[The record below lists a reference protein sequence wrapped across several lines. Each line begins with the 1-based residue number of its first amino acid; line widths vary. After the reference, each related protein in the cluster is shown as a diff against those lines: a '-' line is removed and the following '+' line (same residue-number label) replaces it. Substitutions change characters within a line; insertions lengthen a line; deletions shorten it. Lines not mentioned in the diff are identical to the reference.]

1 MAGVGALVVG
11 SLVLMPTLSSADGVD
26 HGTRIVGG
34 RGVQRTTA
42 ELAGASHGR
51 EPHRAWPA
59 RGSGVAKTQSPD
71 ALPVRIPGVRQTS
84 PRVAV
89 TNPLTFDGPALENS
103 VTPPDTQGDI
113 GTTQF
118 FITLNTRF
126 KTFTRAGSA
135 DGVVDESGDDF
146 FAGEMSPLPP
156 APRNCNFTSDP
167 HVRFDR
173 LAQRWFIVMI
183 DVPGCDGAS
192 ANRVMIAVSDGPTIT
207 AGTVWTFFHIDA
219 PAGTLADYPT
229 LGIDANALY
238 IGVNDFATTTG
249 SFTASA
255 GYVLRKSSL
264 LGGGPIVSTRFVLAA
279 GSGSGPFTPQGV
291 DDPYDA
297 DAHGHFVG
305 VDNAAFGKLD
315 VVTVTNPGGS
325 PTVSTAPLSI
335 SSTNFPVPVPH
346 LGNTVGSN
354 GRLDALDD
362 RLFAATMTAD
372 GHIWTAHNVG
382 VNSVGGSTSP
392 TRDAS
397 RWYEISP
404 GTPVLVQS
412 GTIFDNAATSPVSF
426 WIPTVAVSGQAV
438 MAIGGSA
445 ASAGTHADAWYA
457 ARLPTDPAGTTDVP
471 ARYTASAFSYN
482 PAFDPGTASGRRW
495 GDYSLTRVDPND
507 NQTLWTIQ
515 EYVNATDSWGVKVA
529 KLRAPGPATPAATS
543 APVPQGATSTH
554 VTLTG
559 TASGGSGWYDP
570 GAAFPQRLGV
580 TIGCGVQVNSVQVVS
595 PTELDLD
602 LDTTGSSLGAC
613 SVTTTNPD
621 GQQTTGTDA
630 LVVVRYQPDGLLK
643 PTASAS
649 FIGDNVYDLTGAGQ
663 SVTAPTA
670 HGATQQFD
678 IGVQNDGTT
687 PDNFVL
693 TGAGSAGGITAH
705 YYSGTTDITSA
716 VVAGT
721 FDTGSLDPGAA
732 ASYRLT
738 LTVGASA
745 PTGSIRSWPVTARS
759 VHQSTKADVVKPGVK
774 VTGYQPDGM
783 IRTRSSVFVGNNVY
797 NTTGTNQA
805 AKAKTRR
812 TKKAV
817 FYLKVQNDGTFTD
830 TFRLKGPGKKPGVAV
845 TYLAGSTGTT
855 TITSAVTHGTYTLT
869 NLAPGTTRVIRLV
882 VKVKRGASIGA
893 QRSWLITATST
904 HDGTRKDAVL
914 AKIKVIRG

>member
-1 MAGVGALVVG
+1 MVG
-11 SLVLMPTLSSADGVD
+11 SLALMPAVSLAGGVD
-26 HGTRIVGG
+26 HGTKIVGAP
-34 RGVQRTTA
+34 GVQRTTA
-42 ELAGASHGR
+42 QLAGASRGR
-51 EPHRAWPA
+51 GSHRVWPA
-59 RGSGVAKTQSPD
+59 RRSGVAKTQSPD
-71 ALPVRIPGVRQTS
+71 ALPVRIPRVRQTS

-89 TNPLTFDGPALENS
+89 TNPLTFDGPALENNI
-103 VTPPDTQGDI
+103 TPPDTQGDV

-126 KTFTRAGSA
+126 QTFTRAGGA
-135 DGVVDESGDDF
+135 DGVVDESGDVF
-146 FAGEMSPLPP
+146 FASVMSPLPS
-156 APRNCNFTSDP
+156 ARRDCNFTSDP

-173 LAQRWFIVMI
+173 LTQRWFIVMI
-183 DVPGCDGAS
+183 DVPGCDGGS

-238 IGVNDFATTTG
+238 IGVNDFTTATG
-249 SFTASA
+249 SFTDSA
-255 GYVLRKSSL
+255 GYVVRKSSL
-264 LGGGPIVSTRFVLAA
+264 LGGGPIMSTRFVLAT

-291 DDPYDA
+291 DDPYNADA
-297 DAHGHFVG
+297 DGHFVG

-325 PTVSTAPLSI
+325 PAVSTAALAV
-335 SSTNFPVPVPH
+335 SSTNFPVTVPH
-346 LGNTVGSN
+346 LGNTGGSN

-372 GHIWTAHNVG
+372 GHIWTAHDIG
-382 VNSVGGSTSP
+382 VNSSGGSSSP

-404 GTPVLVQS
+404 GTPSLVQS
-412 GTIFDNAATSPVSF
+412 GTIFDNAATNPVSY
-426 WIPTVAVSGQAV
+426 WIPTVAVSGQGV
-438 MAIGGSA
+438 MAIGGST
-445 ASAGTHADAWYA
+445 ASADTHADAWYA
-457 ARLPTDPAGTTDVP
+457 GRLPTDPAGTTDAP
-471 ARYTASAFSYN
+471 TRYTASTFSYN
-482 PAFDPGTASGRRW
+482 PAFDPGGTSGRRW

-543 APVPQGATSTH
+543 APVPQGESSTH

-570 GAAFPQRLGV
+570 GAGFSQRLGV
-580 TIGCGVQVNSVQVVS
+580 AIGCGVQVNSVNVVS
-595 PTELDLD
+595 LTELDLD
-602 LDTTGSSLGAC
+602 LDTTGASLGAC
-613 SVTTTNPD
+613 PVTTTNPD
-621 GQQTTGTDA
+621 GQQTTGIDA
-630 LVVVRYQPDGLLK
+630 LVVVNYQPDGLLK
-643 PTASAS
+643 PTASPG
-649 FIGDNVYDLTGAGQ
+649 FLGGDIYNLNGAGQ
-663 SVTAPTA
+663 SLTAPTA
-670 HGATQQFD
+670 HGATQQYD
-678 IGVQNDGTT
+678 ISVQNDGTN
-687 PDNFVL
+687 PDNLVL
-693 TGAGSAGGITAH
+693 TGAGSAGAITAH

-721 FDTGSLDPGAA
+721 FDTGTLDPGAA
-732 ASYRLT
+732 ATYRLT
-738 LTVGASA
+738 LTVGSSA

-759 VHQSTKADVVKPGVK
+759 AHQSTRADTVKPGVK
-774 VTGYQPDGM
+774 VTGYQPDSL
-783 IRTRSSVFVGNNVY
+783 IRKRGSAYVGNDIY
-797 NTTGTNQA
+797 NTTGTNQEVRT
-805 AKAKTRR
+805 KVKR

-817 FYLKVQNDGTFTD
+817 FYLQVQNDGTFTD
-830 TFRLKGPGKKPGVAV
+830 TFRLKGPGNKPGVVV

-855 TITSAVTHGTYTLT
+855 VITSAVTHGTYTLA

-893 QRSWLITATST
+893 RRSWLIAATSA

>member
-1 MAGVGALVVG
+1 
-11 SLVLMPTLSSADGVD
+11 
-26 HGTRIVGG
+26 
-34 RGVQRTTA
+34 
-42 ELAGASHGR
+42 
-51 EPHRAWPA
+51 
-59 RGSGVAKTQSPD
+59 
-71 ALPVRIPGVRQTS
+71 
-84 PRVAV
+84 V
-89 TNPLTFDGPALENS
+89 TNPLSFDGPALENNI
-103 VTPPDTQGDI
+103 TPPDTQGDI

-146 FAGEMSPLPP
+146 FAGVMSPLPP

-173 LAQRWFIVMI
+173 LAQRWFLVMI

-207 AGTVWTFFHIDA
+207 AGTVWSFFHMDA
-219 PAGTLADYPT
+219 PAGTLTDYPT

-249 SFTASA
+249 SFTDSA
-255 GYVLRKSSL
+255 GYVVRKSSL
-264 LGGGPIVSTRFVLAA
+264 LSGGPIVSTRFVLAA

-291 DDPYDA
+291 DDPYNA

-325 PTVSTAPLSI
+325 SAVSTAALAV
-335 SSTNFPVPVPH
+335 SSTNLPVPVPH
-346 LGNTVGSN
+346 LGNTGGNN

-372 GHIWTAHNVG
+372 GHIWAAHNIG
-382 VNSVGGSTSP
+382 VNSSGGSTSP

-404 GTPVLVQS
+404 GAPVLVQS
-412 GTIFDNAATSPVSF
+412 GTIFDNAATNPVSY
-426 WIPTVAVSGQAV
+426 WIPTVAVSGQRV

-445 ASAGTHADAWYA
+445 ASANTHADGWYA
-457 ARLPTDPAGTTDVP
+457 GRLPTDPAGATDVP

-482 PAFDPGTASGRRW
+482 PAFDPGGASGRRW

-515 EYVNATDSWGVKVA
+515 EYVNATDSWGVRVA

-543 APVPQGATSTH
+543 APVPQGESSTH
-554 VTLTG
+554 VALTG

-570 GAAFPQRLGV
+570 GSGFPQRLGV
-580 TIGCGVQVNSVQVVS
+580 AVGCGVRVNSVHVDS

-602 LDTTGSSLGAC
+602 LDTTGASPGAC

-630 LVVVRYQPDGLLK
+630 LVVERYQPDGLLK
-643 PTASAS
+643 PAGSAT
-649 FIGDNVYDLTGAGQ
+649 FIGDSVYNLTGAGQ
-663 SVTAPTA
+663 SITAPTPHDA
-670 HGATQQFD
+670 SQQFD

-687 PDNFVL
+687 PDHFVL
-693 TGAGSAGGITAH
+693 TGAGSSGGITAH

-721 FDTGSLDPGAA
+721 FHTGSLDPGAA
-732 ASYRLT
+732 ATYRLT
-738 LTVGASA
+738 LTVGSSA
-745 PTGSIRSWPVTARS
+745 PAGSTRSWPVTARS
-759 VHQSTKADVVKPGVK
+759 AHQSTKADTVKPGVE
-774 VTGYQPDGM
+774 VTGYQPDGL
-783 IRTRSSVFVGNNVY
+783 IKKRTTAYVGNNIY
-797 NTTGTNQA
+797 NTTGMSQA
-805 AKAKTRR
+805 VRARVKRTR
-812 TKKAV
+812 KAV
-817 FYLKVQNDGTFTD
+817 FYLEVQNDGTFTD
-830 TFRLKGPGKKPGVAV
+830 TFRLKAAGNKPGVVV

-855 TITSAVTHGTYTLT
+855 AITSAVTHGAYSVA

-882 VKVKRGASIGA
+882 VKVKRGISIGA
-893 QRSWLITATST
+893 RRSWLIVATSA
-904 HDGTRKDAVL
+904 HSGTRKDAVL